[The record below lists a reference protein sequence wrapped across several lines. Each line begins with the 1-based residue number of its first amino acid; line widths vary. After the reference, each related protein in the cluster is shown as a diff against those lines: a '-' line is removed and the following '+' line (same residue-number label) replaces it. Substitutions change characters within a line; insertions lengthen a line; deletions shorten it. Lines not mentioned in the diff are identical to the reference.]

1 MVKLPHNISRIEAF
15 SDGVFAFA
23 ATLMVV
29 NIDMGGNLQF
39 DKATGVGFLSFFV
52 SFFVLV
58 GLWWIHY
65 NFFRRTNYLDN
76 WIIAFNSILLF
87 VALYY
92 VFPLKTMVQSWMG
105 EGGINSLQDLSN
117 LFVLYGIG
125 FILIFACYALMY
137 FRAFK
142 KSLSYESSMVL
153 FFYARHFT
161 IFVLV
166 GLLSIVLALAEIGM
180 YIGLPGFIYTII
192 GPLCYWHSEWYSKKF
207 NIDL

>member
-39 DKATGVGFLSFFV
+39 DKATGIGLLSFFV

-58 GLWWIHY
+58 GLWWVHY

-92 VFPLKTMVQSWMG
+92 VFPLKTMVQSWAG

-142 KSLSYESSMVL
+142 KSKSYEGSMAL
-153 FFYARHFT
+153 FFYARHFS

-166 GLLSIVLALAEIGM
+166 GIISIILALAKIGM
-180 YIGLPGFIYTII
+180 QIGFPGFIYTLI
-192 GPLCYWHSEWYSKKF
+192 GPLCYWHSVSYSKKF

>member
-1 MVKLPHNISRIEAF
+1 MKLPHNISRIEAF

-29 NIDMGGNLQF
+29 NFDTIGSLQF
-39 DKATGVGFLSFFV
+39 DKASGVGFLSFFV

-58 GLWWIHY
+58 GLWWVHY
-65 NFFRRTNYLDN
+65 NFFRRTDYLDN
-76 WIIAFNSILLF
+76 WVIAFNSILLF

-105 EGGINSLQDLSN
+105 EGGINSISDLSN

-125 FILIFACYALMY
+125 FVLIFICYSLMY
-137 FRAFK
+137 YRAFK
-142 KSLSYESSMVL
+142 KSRSYESSMVL
-153 FFYARHFT
+153 FFYARHFS

-166 GLLSIVLALAEIGM
+166 GLLSIILALIEVGM
-180 YIGLPGFIYTII
+180 HIGLPGFIYAFI
-192 GPLCYWHSEWYSKKF
+192 GPLCYWHSNWYSKKF